1 MGFWTFLAELLLLV
15 GLAFLFGLVARKL
28 RQSPIIGYL
37 AAGAVAGPML
47 FNTEAVTNLAE
58 LGVALLLFSIGLEFS
73 FHRLKAFG
81 GKVILAGVLQILVTT
96 GIFSGILLPF
106 LETGHAVLIGVMAAL
121 SSTAIVLRV
130 LVDTAA
136 IDSVRGR
143 LALGILL
150 IQDIAVLPVLLVI
163 GVMGGADL
171 SGGVLVQT
179 ARIVGS
185 LFGLVALFYVVFY
198 LVLPRLL
205 LMEGTFAE
213 RDLVVLLTILAGIGS
228 AWAAHSIG
236 LSAALGAFVAGLLV
250 GESPFAHQMRADI
263 GSIRTLFLTLFFT
276 SIGMLLD
283 IHWLLSHLPVVTVA
297 ASIVFLGKAAI
308 IFVVGRLTGVPPVP
322 AMAAGITLAQVGE
335 FSLIAASAAATAGI
349 FPQNL
354 LSLTAA
360 TAVLTMFLA
369 PYMVIYANPLAR
381 WIGKIM
387 SKPSAVD
394 GEQEQEPVGSASCG
408 VYVVG
413 SGPAARQIVEQ
424 LKDDDLT
431 FHVIELNPV
440 SARKARD
447 MGYRV
452 HVGDAASP
460 DFLKQTGLAEARVV
474 VITVPDPD
482 SSATIIRL
490 VRSIAP
496 DTFILVRARY
506 QVSCDRLKKAGAD
519 MLVNEEETIGMV
531 LAVKLHDKVFAES
544 DVALAC
550 AIAGAPVPS
559 DAIADDMDQERD
571 SK

>member
-1 MGFWTFLAELLLLV
+1 VGFWTFLAELLLLV

-81 GKVILAGVLQILVTT
+81 GKVILAGLLQILVTT

-228 AWAAHSIG
+228 AWAAHS
-236 LSAALGAFVAGLLV
+236 
-250 GESPFAHQMRADI
+250 R
-263 GSIRTLFLTLFFT
+263 
-276 SIGMLLD
+276 IGM
-283 IHWLLSHLPVVTVA
+283 
-297 ASIVFLGKAAI
+297 
-308 IFVVGRLTGVPPVP
+308 GR
-322 AMAAGITLAQVGE
+322 A
-335 FSLIAASAAATAGI
+335 
-349 FPQNL
+349 
-354 LSLTAA
+354 
-360 TAVLTMFLA
+360 
-369 PYMVIYANPLAR
+369 
-381 WIGKIM
+381 
-387 SKPSAVD
+387 
-394 GEQEQEPVGSASCG
+394 
-408 VYVVG
+408 
-413 SGPAARQIVEQ
+413 
-424 LKDDDLT
+424 
-431 FHVIELNPV
+431 
-440 SARKARD
+440 
-447 MGYRV
+447 
-452 HVGDAASP
+452 
-460 DFLKQTGLAEARVV
+460 
-474 VITVPDPD
+474 
-482 SSATIIRL
+482 
-490 VRSIAP
+490 
-496 DTFILVRARY
+496 
-506 QVSCDRLKKAGAD
+506 
-519 MLVNEEETIGMV
+519 
-531 LAVKLHDKVFAES
+531 
-544 DVALAC
+544 
-550 AIAGAPVPS
+550 
-559 DAIADDMDQERD
+559 
-571 SK
+571 